1 MADRR
6 ALTPNMLRITL
17 TGEALADF
25 PQDSVGGYVKLVL
38 PTGDEDVAGSEIE
51 QLDLRSFV
59 RRSFTVR
66 SFDAAARALVMDV
79 VVPGHPGPASAWA
92 AAAQVGD
99 AVLVHGPG
107 PVKGLDHGADA
118 MFLAA
123 DMAALPALA
132 VQLERLPADARGVAV
147 IEVLSDADRQPLQA
161 PPGVDVHWVVSPDV
175 RASRLAEE
183 VRGRAWPQG
192 RVSTWAA
199 CEFASMKQ
207 LRAYFYQERGVA
219 REDSY
224 LSSYWK
230 LDASDEQHKAA
241 KRAELE
247 G

>member
-1 MADRR
+1 MTTLR
-6 ALTPNMLRITL
+6 AL
-17 TGEALADF
+17 
-25 PQDSVGGYVKLVL
+25 
-38 PTGDEDVAGSEIE
+38 
-51 QLDLRSFV
+51 
-59 RRSFTVR
+59 
-66 SFDAAARALVMDV
+66 
-79 VVPGHPGPASAWA
+79 A
-92 AAAQVGD
+92 AAAAGW
-99 AVLVHGPG
+99 L
-107 PVKGLDHGADA
+107 LTTS
-118 MFLAA
+118 LS
-123 DMAALPALA
+123 